1 MQTFHF
7 CGRVALGA
15 FELFKN
21 RNELSSLNFCS
32 EKSCCASS
40 PSVSTSTGN
49 AACYDSDSL
58 RVSRPIQS
66 PFNGIV
72 HVIFLSVNG
81 ILFGVSQN

>member
-32 EKSCCASS
+32 EKSCCASF
-40 PSVSTSTGN
+40 PSCSEYEN
-49 AACYDSDSL
+49 AAHASQD
-58 RVSRPIQS
+58 
-66 PFNGIV
+66 F
-72 HVIFLSVNG
+72 VIEANF
-81 ILFGVSQN
+81 